1 MSPANPLPE
10 GKRRR
15 AALSPLARGYWRHFH
30 RIRKA
35 IPWKSRASPGSWRQN
50 APPSSSRCAIRCRS
64 RSLMSRCAYAR
75 MASQSLRKSLRPA
88 KPASKWRPW
97 SPSPWLRS
105 LCTTCLRLLTRA
117 SKFARSFWSARAGAR
132 AENTGD
138 TIVAPN
144 KFMADNVKLLLVD
157 DNPMVLGMLQQ
168 ALSPL
173 AHVTTATDAADA
185 LLKAVDDAPD
195 LLLCDYR
202 MPGMDGRQLV
212 EKLKSR
218 PATANFSTLLMASK
232 ADIAERLSPQDAAD
246 DYLEKPFYLKDAIR
260 RVKRMIDRIAL
271 EKMAK
276 TAPSDGVV
284 RGSLSQMNVIDLM
297 QSLEMGRKSC
307 RLSLSNEG
315 DKCEV
320 FFVEGQVKHATYGSL
335 VGDEAVFK
343 VLRWTGGSF
352 QLDFEGKTDK
362 ETTQLNTQGLL
373 MEGLRLL
380 DESSR
385 DGGAESEPA
394 AAPAQTMQDP
404 FASAPPASA
413 SSAQTPSAPAVSS
426 PPSAPA
432 HKHRREEE
440 EDVLLD
446 G

>member
-1 MSPANPLPE
+1 
-10 GKRRR
+10 
-15 AALSPLARGYWRHFH
+15 
-30 RIRKA
+30 
-35 IPWKSRASPGSWRQN
+35 
-50 APPSSSRCAIRCRS
+50 
-64 RSLMSRCAYAR
+64 
-75 MASQSLRKSLRPA
+75 
-88 KPASKWRPW
+88 
-97 SPSPWLRS
+97 
-105 LCTTCLRLLTRA
+105 
-117 SKFARSFWSARAGAR
+117 
-132 AENTGD
+132 
-138 TIVAPN
+138 
-144 KFMADNVKLLLVD
+144 MADNVKLLLVD

-168 ALSPL
+168 ALTPL
-173 AHVTTATDAADA
+173 ATVTSASDAADA

-195 LLLCDYR
+195 LLVCDYR

-218 PATANFSTLLMASK
+218 PATANFSTVLMASK

-246 DYLEKPFYLKDAIR
+246 DYLEKPFFLKDATR
-260 RVKRMIDRIAL
+260 RVKRMIDRISL

-284 RGSLSQMNVIDLM
+284 RGNLSQMNVVDLM

-315 DKCEV
+315 EKCEV

-343 VLRWTGGSF
+343 VLRWTGGNF
-352 QLDFEGKTDK
+352 ELDFEGKTGK

-380 DESSR
+380 DEAQR
-385 DGGAESEPA
+385 EGGAEPEPA
-394 AAPAQTMQDP
+394 AAPPVA
-404 FASAPPASA
+404 AAPAAPAS
-413 SSAQTPSAPAVSS
+413 
-426 PPSAPA
+426 PPR
-432 HKHRREEE
+432 KRREEE